1 MPMAKTEREL
11 TVPER
16 RSIRKLVTGRCA
28 NYDQEYG
35 CLPLD
40 CECPCWVSATQ
51 TAPCAGTSGKRFCPT
66 TRNWKQPCR
75 LCPQNAASTA
85 ESPSRSAGGGCT
97 APTNAQT
104 MPAKSRP
111 QPECESTGAKRQ
123 CNALTPKKPCGARTF
138 GIEFRKVAQIYSPTQ
153 NCPANGY
160 RAQNKN
166 QEIRK

>member
-1 MPMAKTEREL
+1 MAKTEREL

-16 RSIRKLVTGRCA
+16 RSIRKLVTGSCA
-28 NYDQEYG
+28 IYDREYG

-75 LCPQNAASTA
+75 RCPRNAASTA
-85 ESPSRSAGGGCT
+85 ESPSRSVGGECT

-104 MPAKSRP
+104 MPEKSRP
-111 QPECESTGAKRQ
+111 LLECESTGKRQ
-123 CNALTPKKPCGARTF
+123 CNALTRKKPWGATTF
-138 GIEFRKVAQIYSPTQ
+138 RVRFRKVVQLYSPTK

>member
-1 MPMAKTEREL
+1 MAKTEREL
-11 TVPER
+11 TAQER
-16 RSIRKLVTGRCA
+16 LSIRKLVTGSCA
-28 NYDQEYG
+28 NY
-35 CLPLD
+35 CRWTANA
-40 CECPCWVSATQ
+40 PCWVSATQ

-66 TRNWKQPCR
+66 PRNWELPCR
-75 LCPQNAASTA
+75 RCPQNAVSTVGG
-85 ESPSRSAGGGCT
+85 PFRSVGGGCT

-104 MPAKSRP
+104 LPEESRP
-111 QPECESTGAKRQ
+111 LPECESTGAKRQ

-138 GIEFRKVAQIYSPTQ
+138 RIRFRKVVQIYSPTQ

>member
-1 MPMAKTEREL
+1 MAKTEREL

-16 RSIRKLVTGRCA
+16 RSIRKLVSGSCA
-28 NYDQEYG
+28 NYDRDYS

-40 CECPCWVSATQ
+40 CECPMLGICYKNSAMCRYFRE
-51 TAPCAGTSGKRFCPT
+51 AVLPT

-75 LCPQNAASTA
+75 RCPQNAASTA

-160 RAQNKN
+160 RAQNN
-166 QEIRK
+166 D

>member
-1 MPMAKTEREL
+1 MAKTEREL

-16 RSIRKLVTGRCA
+16 RSIRKLVTGSCA
-28 NYDQEYG
+28 NYDREYG

-66 TRNWKQPCR
+66 TQNWKQPCR
-75 LCPQNAASTA
+75 LCPQNAASAA
-85 ESPSRSAGGGCT
+85 ENRSPSVGGECT
-97 APTNAQT
+97 APTNAQ
-104 MPAKSRP
+104 MLPEESRSL
-111 QPECESTGAKRQ
+111 PECESTETKRQ
-123 CNALTPKKPCGARTF
+123 CNALTRKKHCGARTF
-138 GIEFRKVAQIYSPTQ
+138 RRGFREVVQLHSLPP
-153 NCPANGY
+153 NRPANGY

>member
-1 MPMAKTEREL
+1 MAKTEREL

-16 RSIRKLVTGRCA
+16 RSIRKLVTGSWPTTTETTAVCRWTA
-28 NYDQEYG
+28 NA
-35 CLPLD
+35 
-40 CECPCWVSATQ
+40 PCWASATR
-51 TAPCAGTSGKRFCPT
+51 TAQCAATFVMRFCPT

-85 ESPSRSAGGGCT
+85 ESPSRSAGEECT

-104 MPAKSRP
+104 LPEESKP
-111 QPECESTGAKRQ
+111 LPECESTGAKRR
-123 CNALTPKKPCGARTF
+123 CNALTPKKAWLAMAFLVG
-138 GIEFRKVAQIYSPTQ
+138 FRKVVQIYSPTQ

>member
-1 MPMAKTEREL
+1 MAKTEREL

-16 RSIRKLVTGRCA
+16 RSIRKLVTGSWPTTTETTAVCRWTA
-28 NYDQEYG
+28 NA
-35 CLPLD
+35 
-40 CECPCWVSATQ
+40 PCWVSATQ

-104 MPAKSRP
+104 MPEKSRP
-111 QPECESTGAKRQ
+111 LPECESTEAKRQ

-138 GIEFRKVAQIYSPTQ
+138 GIGFRKVVQIYSPTQ

>member
-16 RSIRKLVTGRCA
+16 RSIRKLVTGSCA
-28 NYDQEYG
+28 NYDREYG

-85 ESPSRSAGGGCT
+85 ESPSRSVGGECT
-97 APTNAQT
+97 APTNVQT
-104 MPAKSRP
+104 MPEESRP
-111 QPECESTGAKRQ
+111 LPECESTGAKRQ
-123 CNALTPKKPCGARTF
+123 CNALTPKKAWFAMAFRVGL
-138 GIEFRKVAQIYSPTQ
+138 RKVVCIYSPPP

>member
-1 MPMAKTEREL
+1 MTRNTAACCWT
-11 TVPER
+11 
-16 RSIRKLVTGRCA
+16 A
-28 NYDQEYG
+28 NA
-35 CLPLD
+35 
-40 CECPCWVSATQ
+40 PCWVFATQ
-51 TAPCAGTSGKRFCPT
+51 TAPCAGTPGNRFFPT
-66 TRNWKQPCR
+66 TRHWKQPCR

-85 ESPSRSAGGGCT
+85 ESPSRSVGGGCT

-104 MPAKSRP
+104 VPEKSRP
-111 QPECESTGAKRQ
+111 LPECESTVAKRQ

-138 GIEFRKVAQIYSPTQ
+138 GIESRKVVQIYFPTQ